1 MSIPSPVARFTAPPP
16 EIFSERTPPYSPE
29 AELAVLGGM
38 MMDADAL
45 SKAIEVVDDT
55 MFHREGNR
63 RIFRAM
69 VRIFERGDVIDFVT
83 LPEELRTAGDLD
95 SAGGLSFLSTLVD
108 AVPTAANIEYHAK
121 IVREKALLRRLIEA
135 ATGIIQDTYAGQ
147 SDVEDLLDDAE
158 QRIFQIAQTHDR
170 KGFVWIKEILWPTFE
185 KIEQLQNNSS
195 SVTGVATGF
204 GDLDEITAGF
214 QPGDLII
221 VAARP
226 SMGKCLAHDA
236 EILLEDGS
244 VTTIE
249 EIYRARSAR
258 LLTLDER
265 WKFAITEPSAFVDD
279 GEKPVFRVTTRLGRT
294 VETTLTHPFL
304 TIDGWKP
311 LSEVAVGDHVAV
323 PRRLEV
329 FGGDEMRDCEVELL
343 AYLIGDGNLTG
354 ANPRFTNAD
363 ARLREEFT
371 TAVAEFGGVVA
382 TEDARETRTTTLRVR
397 RDPAYAR
404 AQRNGFAARFGAR
417 VAAERGAG
425 CRVAAATVV
434 TASAVSTWAHGT
446 SAPST
451 ALLEPVADA
460 LGMAPADLAPDG
472 VDALIRAERNALT
485 TWLEDLGLMGKNA
498 AGKFVPAPVFTLVR
512 PQVALFLNRLFATD
526 GWATVLASGQAQ
538 LGYATVSERL
548 ARQLQHLLLRF
559 GVIAQLRR
567 REVKYRDGRRTAWQ
581 LDVTDAESI
590 RTFAREIGIFG
601 KEEALGR
608 AVAAVG
614 AKRYQTN
621 RDLIPRGVWARIEAA
636 GGEESWASLAR
647 RAGIEGWTNV
657 HAGRR
662 SLSRRRLRAF
672 ADALDNAELRA
683 LADSDVYWDE
693 VVSIEPLGMRQVYDL
708 TIPDTHNFVANDV
721 CVHNTAFTLNIAQH
735 AAISAKAPVA
745 FFSLEMSKES
755 LVQRVLCAEAR
766 VDASRLRRGRL
777 MDDEYAR
784 LATAAGYLNTAP
796 IYIDDT
802 AGISV
807 LEMRAKARRLKSDRP
822 DLAMIIVDYL
832 QLMVG
837 KGKTENRQQ
846 EVSEISRGLKAL
858 AKELNVPV
866 VALSQLSRA
875 VESRPDKRPM
885 MSDLRECVPG
895 DTLVVLSDGS
905 RVPIRELVGTTPRV
919 VAVSEKGEL
928 VHAQSDLVWS
938 VGRKP
943 VLRVRLASGRTS
955 RCTAQHRVLGGA
967 GWVHAGELAPGDRVA
982 LARRLPEP
990 LEPETWS
997 EARLA
1002 LLGHLVGDGSY
1013 LSGQPLR
1020 YTTASEENSRLVT
1033 ESAESE
1039 FGVVVN
1045 RHAGRGNWHQLVIS
1059 GNGNRWHPAGVNLW
1073 LRELGIFGQRSHQKR
1088 LPAGVFRLRDEQI
1101 AVLLRHL
1108 WATDGSIYAR
1118 PAEMRGSS
1126 SVYFSTCSPG
1136 LAGDVAALLLRLG
1149 IIARIREVPH
1159 ATARPVYTVAVSGA
1173 TDQRRFLDLVGGFG
1187 PRAEPAARLAE
1198 HLANVEP
1205 NTNVDTLPHEVFGRV
1220 KAAMAEQGISQRAMA
1235 AARGTSYGGT
1245 AHFDFA
1251 PSRAVVAE
1259 YAELLDDDALRT
1271 QAANDLFWDRVV
1283 EVVPD
1288 GEEEVFDLTV
1298 PGPACWLADGI
1309 VSHNSGAIEQDADVI
1324 MFLYRPEYYFGPTDK
1339 EGNSLEG
1346 LAELI
1351 IGKQRNGATGKI
1363 NLMFRKEFTRFESF
1377 SPRDGGSSFSPGE

>member
-83 LPEELRTAGDLD
+83 LPEELRTTGDLD
-95 SAGGLSFLSTLVD
+95 SAGGLAFLSTLVD

-147 SDVEDLLDDAE
+147 ADVEDLLDDAE

-236 EILLEDGS
+236 EILLDDGS
-244 VTTIE
+244 VATIE
-249 EIYRARSAR
+249 EIYRTRSAR

-329 FGGDEMRDCEVELL
+329 FGTAEMRECEVKLL

-354 ANPRFTNAD
+354 TTPRFTNAD
-363 ARLREEFT
+363 ERLRDEFSA
-371 TAVAEFGGVVA
+371 AVA
-382 TEDARETRTTTLRVR
+382 
-397 RDPAYAR
+397 
-404 AQRNGFAARFGAR
+404 GFAPRQSWAADLPDTALTFGSWGSGKSSRGAMLLASES
-417 VAAERGAG
+417 VEVLALAER
-425 CRVAAATVV
+425 
-434 TASAVSTWAHGT
+434 
-446 SAPST
+446 
-451 ALLEPVADA
+451 D
-460 LGMAPADLAPDG
+460 
-472 VDALIRAERNALT
+472 ALT
-485 TWLEDLGLMGKNA
+485 TWLDRLGLMGKGA
-498 AGKFVPAPVFTLVR
+498 AAKFVPAPVFTLPR

-567 REVKYRDGRRTAWQ
+567 REMKYRDGHRTAWQ
-581 LDVTDAESI
+581 LDITEAESI

-601 KEEALGR
+601 KEAALDR
-608 AVAAVG
+608 VAAAVG

-636 GGEESWASLAR
+636 KGEESWASLAR

-657 HAGRR
+657 HAGKR
-662 SLSRRRLRAF
+662 SLSRRRVRAF
-672 ADALDNAELRA
+672 ADALNDTELRA
-683 LADSDVYWDE
+683 LADSEVYWDE
-693 VVSIEPLGMRQVYDL
+693 VVSVEPLGMRQVYDL

-895 DTLVVLSDGS
+895 ETLVVLSDGR

-919 VAVSEKGEL
+919 VAVSERGEL
-928 VHAQSDLVWS
+928 VHAHSDLVWS
-938 VGRKP
+938 VGQKP
-943 VLRVRLASGRTS
+943 VLRVRLASGRTL
-955 RCTAQHRVLGGA
+955 RCTARHRVLGGA

-1020 YTTASEENSRLVT
+1020 YTTASEENSRLVR

-1045 RHAGRGNWHQLVIS
+1045 RHEGRGNWHQLVVS

-1073 LRELGIFGQRSHQKR
+1073 LRQLGIFGQRSHQKR
-1088 LPAGVFRLRDEQI
+1088 LPTGVFRLRDEQI

-1149 IIARIREVPH
+1149 IVARIREVPH

-1173 TDQRRFLDLVGGFG
+1173 ADQRRFLDRVGGFG
-1187 PRAEPAARLAE
+1187 ARAEPAARLAE
-1198 HLANVEP
+1198 HLAEVEP
-1205 NTNVDTLPHEVFGRV
+1205 NTNVDTLPHEAFGRV

-1271 QAANDLFWDRVV
+1271 QAASDLFWDRVV
-1283 EVVPD
+1283 EVAPD

-1346 LAELI
+1346 RAELI

-1363 NLMFRKEFTRFESF
+1363 DLMFLKEFTRFESF
-1377 SPRDGGSSFSPGE
+1377 SPRDGGSSFSSGE